1 MKRTPITNILKSGI
15 ALTIFLSLVSACSF
29 GQEAA
34 PAAAPEAP
42 PPTEVVTEVPAAPVE
57 ATAAEAA
64 EAAETPVEESLEPTA
79 EPTEAAI
86 DPAQEFMAMAEA
98 TVVAATR
105 PANIWSGPTSGPAA
119 TPGRLVALVASDGQD
134 SRVARL
140 RDGVLEA
147 AAAIGWQVQVLD
159 GQGDAAARTAALN
172 QALALQPAGII
183 LAGVGAAEQAA
194 GLEQAAAAGIP
205 VVGWQA
211 AAESGPLASPPLF
224 ANVTMPATAAA
235 ELVALYA
242 VVESAGQAGVV
253 IFTDS
258 ALDGAAAQVEAMTA
272 VIEQCAGCTLLS
284 VQEVP
289 LAEAS
294 AQMPP
299 LLASLAQE
307 HGQSWGY
314 ALAVHDGYFDTGSSA
329 GPAHTLAT
337 GPGSGT
343 AYQRIREGQ
352 LQSGTVPEPL
362 NLYGWQLVDEL
373 NRALAG
379 EAWSGFIAPAHLLI
393 AQNLEADGGP
403 NNLYDPDNGYRELY
417 LGIWAGGEQLAGE
430 ADGQPAQPQ

>member
-15 ALTIFLSLVSACSF
+15 VLTIFLILLSACSF
-29 GQEAA
+29 GQET
-34 PAAAPEAP
+34 APEAP
-42 PPTEVVTEVPAAPVE
+42 PPVEVVTEEPAAPVE
-57 ATAAEAA
+57 TTAEAVA
-64 EAAETPVEESLEPTA
+64 EAPPAGQEPAETPTEEALEPT
-79 EPTEAAI
+79 T
-86 DPAQEFMAMAEA
+86 DPAQVFMAMAEA

-105 PANIWSGPTSGPAA
+105 PANIWSGPTTGPAA
-119 TPGRLVALVASDGQD
+119 TPGRLVALVASDLQD

-172 QALALQPAGII
+172 QALALPPAGII
-183 LAGVGAAEQAA
+183 LAGFEAAEQAA
-194 GLEQAAAAGIP
+194 GLEQSAAAGIP

-211 AAESGPLASPPLF
+211 AAEPGPLASPPLF
-224 ANVTMPATAAA
+224 ANVTMPATAPA

-242 VVESAGQAGVV
+242 VAESAGQAGVV
-253 IFTDS
+253 IFSDS
-258 ALDGAAAQVEAMTA
+258 AINGAGAQVEAMTA

-289 LAEAS
+289 LAESS

-299 LLASLAQE
+299 LLATLAQE
-307 HGQSWGY
+307 HGETWDY
-314 ALAVHDGYFDTGSSA
+314 ALATHDAYFDTGSSA
-329 GPAHTLAT
+329 GPARTLAT
-337 GPGSGT
+337 GPGSET

-352 LQSGTVPEPL
+352 LQDGTVPEPL

-379 EAWSGFIAPAHLLI
+379 EAWSEYVPPAHLVTAENI
-393 AQNLEADGGP
+393 EADGGP
-403 NNLYDPDNGYRELY
+403 DNLYDPDNGYREAY